1 MQVKFEYSE
10 IQSLIKAK
18 TGREIVLSAIDEQ
31 TVKAED
37 KVNVKVPFL
46 GEIEKSIGVNVSV
59 EKIEGND
66 IWLKYDGGLGTDMII
81 GGLLTFLSSTPAM
94 KMVEKTQGN
103 GIVVH
108 LYEVEKAR
116 EVLNYVEL
124 KSFQFCDNGIV
135 LEGQF
140 KSKLL
145 SKLLPLLCSL

>member
-31 TVKAED
+31 TVKAEA
-37 KVNVKVPFL
+37 KVSVKVPFL

-66 IWLKYDGGLGTDMII
+66 VHLKYDGGMGTDMVI
-81 GGLLTFLSSTPAM
+81 GGLLSFLSSTPAM
-94 KMVEKTQGN
+94 KVVGKKQGN

-108 LYEVEKAR
+108 LDEVEEAR
-116 EVLNYVEL
+116 KVLEKVEL
-124 KSFQFCDNGIV
+124 TGIMFQEKGV
-135 LEGQF
+135 TVEGRF
-140 KSKLL
+140 R
-145 SKLLPLLCSL
+145 

>member
-1 MQVKFEYSE
+1 MKATIEYSE
-10 IQSLIKAK
+10 IQSFVKSK
-18 TGREIVLSAIDEQ
+18 TGREIGLSVIDER
-31 TVKAED
+31 TVKAEA

-66 IWLKYDGGLGTDMII
+66 VHLKYDGGMGTDMII

-108 LYEVEKAR
+108 LDEVEEAR
-116 EVLNYVEL
+116 KVLDLVEL
-124 KSFQFCDNGIV
+124 TGIAFNDNAVDI
-135 LEGQF
+135 EG
-140 KSKLL
+140 KL
-145 SKLLPLLCSL
+145 KVC